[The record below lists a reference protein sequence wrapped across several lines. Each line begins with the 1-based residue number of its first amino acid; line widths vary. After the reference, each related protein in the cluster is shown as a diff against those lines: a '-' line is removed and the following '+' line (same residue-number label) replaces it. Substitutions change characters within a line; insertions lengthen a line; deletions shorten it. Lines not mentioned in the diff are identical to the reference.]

1 MEYNAARGTR
11 MSLVIEEKEID
22 SLPITIDPDVVS
34 GAPVFRGTR
43 VPVDALLSNLEAG
56 LSLDEFL
63 ENFPTVS
70 REQALQVLG
79 FSRSTLQ
86 RLAQSK

>member
-1 MEYNAARGTR
+1 

-22 SLPITIDPDVVS
+22 LLPITLDPEIVS

-56 LSLDEFL
+56 LTIDEFL
-63 ENFPTVS
+63 ENFPTVT

>member
-1 MEYNAARGTR
+1 MW
-11 MSLVIEEKEID
+11 LVIEEKEID
-22 SLPITIDPDVVS
+22 ALPITIDPEIVS
-34 GAPVFRGTR
+34 GTPVFRGTR
-43 VPVDALLSNLEAG
+43 VPVEALISNLEAG
-56 LSLDEFL
+56 LTLDEFL
-63 ENFPTVS
+63 ENFPTVK